1 MSFNEIAEFRTALGV
16 ISRDYPKL
24 INAGQRSLLW
34 VIVSY
39 PEGCFIGL
47 DELANQAGL
56 SNDTT
61 KAYLRALTKLS
72 LIDREQSYARKGLRQ
87 CYRVN
92 VSALTNFVRV
102 LPDTP
107 FNNSVMGVTN
117 TAKGVTKLANGS
129 YQIHPYKEYKDYK
142 YDKERFDKLLTYL
155 PENVRQYV
163 KPGKNYEE
171 RLDELERRGI
181 TLEAVGVYL
190 SKQNFATSHKIG
202 GLVSSF
208 LGELLGVKS
217 KGVSSSM
224 PSWCGGDYCDK
235 ATRLWPEASQ
245 DKAGRLTFKCLAC
258 HPDYYGK

>member
-1 MSFNEIAEFRTALGV
+1 MSFNEISTFRTALGI

-24 INAGQRSLLW
+24 ITAGQRSLLW

-72 LIDREQSYARKGLRQ
+72 LIDREQNYARKGLRQ
-87 CYRVN
+87 CYRIN

-129 YQIHPYKEYKDYK
+129 YPIHPYKEYKDYK

-155 PENVRQYV
+155 PEDVRQYV

-171 RLDELERRGI
+171 RLDKLERRGI

-202 GLVSSF
+202 GLISSF
-208 LGELLGVKS
+208 LDELLGVKP

-235 ATRLWPEASQ
+235 ATRLWPEASY
-245 DKAGRLTFKCLAC
+245 DKSGRLTNKCLKC
-258 HPDYYGK
+258 HPDYFGK

>member
-129 YQIHPYKEYKDYK
+129 HPIHPYKEYKDYK
-142 YDKERFDKLLTYL
+142 YDKERFDKLITYL
-155 PENVRQYV
+155 PKDVRQYV

-202 GLVSSF
+202 GLISSF
-208 LGELLGVKS
+208 LDELLGVKP

-235 ATRLWPEASQ
+235 ATRLWPEASY
-245 DKAGRLTFKCLAC
+245 DKSGHLTNKCLKC
-258 HPDYYGK
+258 HPDYFGK